1 MMKVY
6 TYLLLLTVIVL
17 AQSCKV
23 GPNYLQPE
31 EITLKEYRY
40 SAKDTDSMINLKWW
54 DLFKD
59 PVLDTLIVTALRE
72 NKDALIA
79 ASRIEQAR
87 ANVSF
92 TKADMGPKIT
102 VSGGASRGDLVNGAI
117 QTNAP
122 INSFRAST
130 GINWELDF
138 WGKFR
143 RGNEAAQANLLATF
157 YGKRAL
163 EIALISEVANNYFQL
178 IDYKSRLEIY

>member
-1 MMKVY
+1 MKKVIALI
-6 TYLLLLTVIVL
+6 LLITL
-17 AQSCKV
+17 ANCGFKPMLSISESNFSIYKIEYSGALGRQLNNNLKQYHQKK
-23 GPNYLQPE
+23 GRDHNYSLVAE
-31 EITLKEYRY
+31 TAENKEITLKEYRY

-102 VSGGASRGDLVNGAI
+102 VSGGASRGDLVNGV
-117 QTNAP
+117 P

-138 WGKFR
+138 WGKFSKDI
-143 RGNEAAQANLLATF
+143 L
-157 YGKRAL
+157 
-163 EIALISEVANNYFQL
+163 
-178 IDYKSRLEIY
+178 